1 MSIRFQAD
9 ANLNPEIGN
18 GLRRREPAIDFRNA
32 LGVIA
37 DGTLDPEVL
46 RMAARGYHRGAPIH
60 LAQLERRRTSQSTS
74 LAPASLIAPSPLPQL
89 NKESELH
96 LAEGFF
102 ELTAGFIDF
111 GLGADTKTLIDV
123 IP

>member
-46 RMAARGYHRGAPIH
+46 RMAAE
-60 LAQLERRRTSQSTS
+60 ERRALVSHDLKTMPGHFDRFIEANSC
-74 LAPASLIAPSPLPQL
+74 PGLILIPSNMPFGDIIEALLFIWLNWSEEGLRNQLRWLPR
-89 NKESELH
+89 
-96 LAEGFF
+96 
-102 ELTAGFIDF
+102 
-111 GLGADTKTLIDV
+111 
-123 IP
+123 P